1 MQFNTEGLGY
11 PQNGNPNPLGGPN
24 RETYIR
30 VSKQMTRMW
39 VSFANHG
46 NPNRNLGG
54 KATQPNPRLA
64 PSDTHTRVR
73 LLTSTSCLITVES
86 SHWPVYTLDE
96 PQNFVFEQ
104 NVTSHAEPDV
114 FRAEGMKYINDMIVA
129 RAGTS
134 CASLEACGWTNRGDE
149 TYLD

>member
-54 KATQPNPRLA
+54 TQTQPSSCLQQRHNTYAR
-64 PSDTHTRVR
+64 R
-73 LLTSTSCLITVES
+73 LLTSTSCVIIVES
-86 SHWPVYTLDE
+86 SHWPVYTLDD

-129 RAGTS
+129 RKGTS
-134 CASLEACGWTNRGDE
+134 CASLEACGSTNLGDE

>member
-64 PSDTHTRVR
+64 PS
-73 LLTSTSCLITVES
+73 
-86 SHWPVYTLDE
+86 YT
-96 PQNFVFEQ
+96 
-104 NVTSHAEPDV
+104 
-114 FRAEGMKYINDMIVA
+114 YA
-129 RAGTS
+129 RG
-134 CASLEACGWTNRGDE
+134 AC
-149 TYLD
+149 